1 MSSKVHSSGKDHRP
15 SGQERQP
22 LPEAN
27 AEAIDF
33 LNSLQP
39 EELQMLFF
47 SETLAMV
54 SDTGEPR
61 GELTIEVQRGKYR
74 DEMSIMSQCILVHAF
89 SHGLL
94 DKTVCGNSLLGYLS
108 QTLETMEQHSRE
120 FIKFLILP
128 MEHKM
133 SLLKQNDQLAMT
145 RSIKEGEEVKTGVA
159 FFPLHSITGFISEAA
174 NLVLLRL
181 MARRQKVPQNA
192 RFLALDTEGKLC
204 YSTYQALG
212 FQNIQ
217 VGHQQSEV
225 FIVEHTVHSN
235 EGIPMSWQ
243 FYMLCDG
250 HLAKRIQVGSPG
262 YCIITKMPILRKEDV
277 IEPKPVFEKKPLEW
291 EEDLELYSKFLER
304 KVRSRSGQSGVPPPR
319 AMNPPLPI
327 SLSLPPFPLPPL
339 GSEPHTLGALLGA
352 GGGSWRGSPA
362 PTRASP
368 PGGAATEPRQLP
380 AAAPRGAGAR
390 LRLPALPAAAP
401 APGRGHLRRRV
412 LRPFCG
418 KPPALTALALLPQAQ
433 PFPLAGPGG
442 RRGLGGGLG
451 ALGWRGPS
459 GKRGR
464 RGGAPRGR
472 GLVPPRAGAPAQL
485 RLLWE

>member
-1 MSSKVHSSGKDHRP
+1 MSSKVHSSVAKGKDHRP

-39 EELQMLFF
+39 EELQMLLF

-108 QTLETMEQHSRE
+108 QNLETMEQHSRE

-304 KVRSRSGQSGVPPPR
+304 KEELRLSHASYLRQHPEAQALVSDFLLFLLLRQPQDVVTFAAEYFGPFAANRPPS
-319 AMNPPLPI
+319 PPLRSSHRAGRPEDN
-327 SLSLPPFPLPPL
+327 
-339 GSEPHTLGALLGA
+339 GSHESWRVGQGWLTARLLGRSKYKWRTKA
-352 GGGSWRGSPA
+352 GPTHA
-362 PTRASP
+362 PNTPSYI
-368 PGGAATEPRQLP
+368 PR
-380 AAAPRGAGAR
+380 
-390 LRLPALPAAAP
+390 
-401 APGRGHLRRRV
+401 
-412 LRPFCG
+412 
-418 KPPALTALALLPQAQ
+418 PPAVADTLQVEE
-433 PFPLAGPGG
+433 
-442 RRGLGGGLG
+442 R
-451 ALGWRGPS
+451 
-459 GKRGR
+459 
-464 RGGAPRGR
+464 
-472 GLVPPRAGAPAQL
+472 
-485 RLLWE
+485 

>member
-1 MSSKVHSSGKDHRP
+1 MQSSVEVVLVDSVLGDRGRDWGTPARPAPLPRGCHLSLCPAVPKGKDHRP

-27 AEAIDF
+27 AEAVDF

-61 GELTIEVQRGKYR
+61 GELTIEVQRGKHK

-108 QTLETMEQHSRE
+108 QTLETVEQHSRE

-159 FFPLHSITGFISEAA
+159 FFPSHSITGFISEAA

-204 YSTYQALG
+204 YSTYRALG

-277 IEPKPVFEKKPLEW
+277 VEPKPVFEKKPLEW
-291 EEDLELYSKFLER
+291 EEDLELYSRFLER
-304 KVRSRSGQSGVPPPR
+304 KEELRLSHASYLRQHPEAQALVSDFLLFLLLRQPQDVVTFAAEYFGPFAANRPPS
-319 AMNPPLPI
+319 PPLRSSHRP
-327 SLSLPPFPLPPL
+327 SPFRSPDPGDAA
-339 GSEPHTLGALLGA
+339 GSGA
-352 GGGSWRGSPA
+352 GWA
-362 PTRASP
+362 
-368 PGGAATEPRQLP
+368 
-380 AAAPRGAGAR
+380 
-390 LRLPALPAAAP
+390 
-401 APGRGHLRRRV
+401 H
-412 LRPFCG
+412 
-418 KPPALTALALLPQAQ
+418 
-433 PFPLAGPGG
+433 
-442 RRGLGGGLG
+442 
-451 ALGWRGPS
+451 
-459 GKRGR
+459 
-464 RGGAPRGR
+464 
-472 GLVPPRAGAPAQL
+472 
-485 RLLWE
+485 